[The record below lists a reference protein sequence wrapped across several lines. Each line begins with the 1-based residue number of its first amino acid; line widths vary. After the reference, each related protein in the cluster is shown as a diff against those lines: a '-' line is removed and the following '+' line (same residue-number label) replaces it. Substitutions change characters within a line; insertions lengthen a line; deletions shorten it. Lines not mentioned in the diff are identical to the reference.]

1 MSETRCSSLRKKKT
15 DMPSSA
21 KVKRLQSESLHSCH
35 FFLFPTSKRI
45 AIGLRTILMQAVLSV
60 VSISFESRVMP
71 TQMCNL
77 RDYFMFGPEHSGVIR
92 LMKPSKRQGEI
103 WRVQIW
109 PNIVSWESKID
120 RSCCGIFSQWV
131 CFSFCET

>member
-1 MSETRCSSLRKKKT
+1 MFNKKALIGIGVTAQVCLKLDAPLCVKKT

-103 WRVQIW
+103 
-109 PNIVSWESKID
+109 
-120 RSCCGIFSQWV
+120 
-131 CFSFCET
+131 